1 MTSISGFGQNSPEP
15 VVQAQLEAYNR
26 GDLDAFMETFD
37 QNVVFKDAQG
47 EISMQGWDAVK
58 ERYKA
63 YFEASPDLH
72 SDIQKRIVQG
82 NYVIDHEHI
91 TGRYGNPEIYE
102 LVLVFEVRQGKI
114 AGVTVYG
121 KG

>member
-1 MTSISGFGQNSPEP
+1 MTSISGFGQNSPEQ

-82 NYVIDHEHI
+82 KYVIDHEHI

-114 AGVTVYG
+114 TGVTVYG

>member
-1 MTSISGFGQNSPEP
+1 MTSISGFGQNNPEQ